1 MSKPKF
7 EIGDYVKTPT
17 GAEAFVVAVD
27 EKYREATVQ
36 WMGRVERADFRW
48 KLLRKVTMKPIR

>member
-36 WMGRVERADFRW
+36 WIGRGERADFRW
-48 KLLRKVTMKPIR
+48 SKLRKITMKPIR